1 MKLKNL
7 SWNQYF
13 EMALTTQMH
22 YLDKLCL
29 IKENHQKYLLTS
41 NSLLYLLNPTLLL
54 DKNPEIIL
62 DSNLENIKK
71 EFSKSIPSLVL
82 CSDSFHKIEFLNK
95 LINSLQN
102 PIIFVDMDLLYSGYI
117 ESKMIQ
123 KRENLVIFQPN
134 KQNWEK
140 KLSEIIT
147 KGSKKEF
154 LIIIDSF
161 NGIYNLFDDLESARF
176 VNSCIMLLS
185 SLGKQS
191 NSTVVITAM
200 ARKKDNNEWILSP
213 GGKHIMKS
221 PKLNIYFLKKIQ
233 NHLKIR
239 MID

>member
-1 MKLKNL
+1 MV
-7 SWNQYF
+7 
-13 EMALTTQMH
+13 
-22 YLDKLCL
+22 
-29 IKENHQKYLLTS
+29 
-41 NSLLYLLNPTLLL
+41 L

-62 DSNLENIKK
+62 DDNLKK
-71 EFSKSIPSLVL
+71 IQNEFRKNIPSLVL

-95 LINSLQN
+95 LINSVEN

-134 KQNWEK
+134 KLNWEK
-140 KLSEIIT
+140 ELSEIIT
-147 KGSKKEF
+147 KGSKSEF

-185 SLGKQS
+185 SLGKQG
-191 NSTVVITAM
+191 NSTIIITGM

-213 GGKHIMKS
+213 GGKHILKS
-221 PKLNIYFLKKIQ
+221 AKTGVYFLKKIQ
-233 NHLKIR
+233 NDLKIR
-239 MID
+239 IIDR

>member
-1 MKLKNL
+1 M
-7 SWNQYF
+7 
-13 EMALTTQMH
+13 
-22 YLDKLCL
+22 
-29 IKENHQKYLLTS
+29 
-41 NSLLYLLNPTLLL
+41 LL
-54 DKNPEIIL
+54 DKNPEIVL
-62 DSNLENIKK
+62 ESNLENIKN
-71 EFSKSIPSLVL
+71 EFSKGIPSLIL

-95 LINSLQN
+95 LINSVQN

-147 KGSKKEF
+147 KVSKKEF

-221 PKLNIYFLKKIQ
+221 PKSNIYFLKKIQ

-239 MID
+239 KIDQ

>member
-1 MKLKNL
+1 M
-7 SWNQYF
+7 
-13 EMALTTQMH
+13 
-22 YLDKLCL
+22 
-29 IKENHQKYLLTS
+29 
-41 NSLLYLLNPTLLL
+41 LL
-54 DKNPEIIL
+54 DKNPEIVL
-62 DSNLENIKK
+62 ESNLENIKN
-71 EFSKSIPSLVL
+71 EFSKGIPSLIL

-95 LINSLQN
+95 LINSVQN

-147 KGSKKEF
+147 KVSKKEF

-161 NGIYNLFDDLESARF
+161 NGIYNLFNDLESARF

-221 PKLNIYFLKKIQ
+221 PKSNIYFLKKIQ

-239 MID
+239 KIDQ